1 MTTTEPRLQPTD
13 VRTLTLSD
21 LDGFTVAG
29 RLAAILGPDADATVS
44 GVLTDLG
51 RPLDNGDDDI
61 TAQMVVGEL
70 LDVLRDL
77 EVVARRARRQIDKA
91 EQRRAAFHQR
101 IANRD
106 SAAGREAAER
116 EQRHV
121 EEFAAR
127 KALEDTISRAK
138 LCAEQHGLILEK
150 IPNYDTVGVERWRLV
165 TSERGN
171 RLLPRRF
178 DDPTASRALK
188 VFVRGGQQF
197 VVLPESQ
204 VTLGHVE
211 QWLTHHCPP
220 FTA

>member
-1 MTTTEPRLQPTD
+1 MTSTEPRLQPTD
-13 VRTLTLSD
+13 VRSLTLPD

-29 RLAAILGPDADATVS
+29 RLATILGPHADEIVS

-101 IANRD
+101 ITHRD
-106 SAAGREAAER
+106 EAADREATER
-116 EQRHV
+116 EQRRA
-121 EEFAAR
+121 EESAAR
-127 KALEDTISRAK
+127 KALEDSLSRAK

-150 IPNYDTVGVERWRLV
+150 VPNYDTVGVDRWRLV

-171 RLLPRRF
+171 RLLPHRF
-178 DDPTASRALK
+178 DDPTAWRALE
-188 VFVRGGQQF
+188 VHVRGGRQF
-197 VVLPESQ
+197 VVLPEGEG
-204 VTLGHVE
+204 TLGHIE
-211 QWLTHHCPP
+211 QWLTHYCPP